1 MARCLY
7 SPGVGR
13 LGAAGE
19 MFRIPAYLDHLSI
32 EPCMWKKV
40 GAGKAE
46 GWRIPSLC
54 LTAVGDGAGR
64 VVHPQGKLF
73 ASRANR
79 SILWA
84 VRLAGEPNSHPGP
97 ADSASP

>member
-1 MARCLY
+1 MTRCLY

-40 GAGKAE
+40 GAGAAK
-46 GWRIPSLC
+46 
-54 LTAVGDGAGR
+54 GA
-64 VVHPQGKLF
+64 
-73 ASRANR
+73 
-79 SILWA
+79 
-84 VRLAGEPNSHPGP
+84 
-97 ADSASP
+97 ADSERLLDGLRDMGFAW